1 MNQFRETLF
10 EHFNLVHIKITVRI
24 TKKMVGKIREILTF
38 WSGFFFNFLC
48 VQLKMEILPRK
59 YDAAS
64 DQMSL
69 K

>member
-10 EHFNLVHIKITVRI
+10 EHFNLVHIKITFRI
-24 TKKMVGKIREILTF
+24 TKKMVEKNPWNFDILV
-38 WSGFFFNFLC
+38 WNFFNFLC